1 MQLTMPKPG
10 AGRGLAG
17 GRWAA
22 RLCFLCFVLWTGG
35 LRAEQLPQNVSGE
48 AAFRGSYWRDR
59 NTRVLNPTVDLRQ
72 QTSSG
77 VSVTGAYG
85 LDAITSA
92 SVAAGATTDQ
102 PFTELRHEIGFG
114 LEVPL
119 AGKSTLSGGYGYS
132 TESDYFSHTASLR
145 TKISLLQDNTILRIG
160 GDYTHSSVGKR
171 LGPTGYLNMGILHEA
186 HAIVGVSQVM
196 SRTIVGSLS
205 YELFVLSGY
214 QNNPYRPVFVAGER
228 REFENLPRL
237 RIRHAIGMSGHKMF
251 RFDRTLV
258 PHLTLRPALR
268 ILVDSWGTKS
278 VSPELAVHLPI
289 GPVELRGLLSYFH
302 QAEASFYR
310 SSCGEQP
317 KVFPGAPCYAERG
330 VEFGTAT
337 NSNGNET
344 TFMAYTSDPK
354 LGTYSTWTTELQ
366 IKWRMTVFSHLG
378 SVGSLLSRSAIE
390 LSGGM
395 WFAQDAIGNQFGIPL
410 VGNDQVGVAGC
421 SALCGA
427 GFAHLGLYVP
437 L

>member
-1 MQLTMPKPG
+1 MRLQLS
-10 AGRGLAG
+10 LLF
-17 GRWAA
+17 
-22 RLCFLCFVLWTGG
+22 RLVLLGWLCVASG
-35 LRAEQLPQNVSGE
+35 LRAEQMPQNVSGE
-48 AAFRGSYWRDR
+48 AAFRGNYWRDR

-77 VSVTGAYG
+77 LSVTGAYG

-92 SVAAGATTDQ
+92 SVAAGATSDQ

-114 LEVPL
+114 IEVPVV
-119 AGKSTLSGGYGYS
+119 GKSTLSGGYGYS

-145 TKISLLQDNTILRIG
+145 TKISLLQDNTILRFG

-186 HAIVGVSQVM
+186 HAIAAFSQVLG
-196 SRTIVGSLS
+196 RTLVGSLS

-228 REFENLPRL
+228 REFENLPKL
-237 RIRHAIGMSGHKMF
+237 RVRHAIGLSMHKMF
-251 RFDRTLV
+251 RIEGTLV

-268 ILVDSWGTKS
+268 FLVDSWGVKS
-278 VSPELAVHLPI
+278 AAPELAVFLPI

-302 QAEASFYR
+302 QAAASFYR

-330 VEFGTAT
+330 VEFGTAADA
-337 NSNGNET
+337 NGNEA
-344 TFMAYTSDPK
+344 TFFAYTSDPK
-354 LGTYSTWTTELQ
+354 LGNYSTWTTELQ

-378 SVGSLLSRSAIE
+378 TVGALLSRSAIE
-390 LSGGM
+390 LSGGL
-395 WFAQDAIGNQFGIPL
+395 WFAQDAVGNQFGIPL
-410 VGNDQVGVAGC
+410 VPNDEIGVAGC
-421 SALCGA
+421 SAFCGA

>member
-1 MQLTMPKPG
+1 MRLQLSLLFRLTLL
-10 AGRGLAG
+10 GLLC
-17 GRWAA
+17 AA
-22 RLCFLCFVLWTGG
+22 SG
-35 LRAEQLPQNVSGE
+35 LRAEQMPQNVSGE
-48 AAFRGSYWRDR
+48 AAFRGNYWRDR

-72 QTSSG
+72 QTASG
-77 VSVTGAYG
+77 LSVTGAYG

-92 SVAAGATTDQ
+92 SVAAGATSDQ

-114 LEVPL
+114 LEVPIV
-119 AGKSTLSGGYGYS
+119 GKSTLSGGYGYS

-145 TKISLLQDNTILRIG
+145 TKISLRQDNTILRFG

-186 HAIVGVSQVM
+186 HAIAAWSQVF
-196 SRTIVGSLS
+196 SRTLVGSLS

-228 REFENLPRL
+228 REFENLPRM
-237 RIRHAIGMSGHKMF
+237 RIRHALGLSTHKMF
-251 RFDRTLV
+251 RFEGTLV

-268 ILVDSWGTKS
+268 VLADSWGVKS
-278 VSPELAVHLPI
+278 VSPELVLHLPI
-289 GPVELRGLLSYFH
+289 GPVELRGLLSYFY

-317 KVFPGAPCYAERG
+317 KVFPGAPCYSERG
-330 VEFGTAT
+330 IEFGTAPD
-337 NSNGNET
+337 SSGNDAP
-344 TFMAYTSDPK
+344 FFAYTSDPK
-354 LGTYSTWTTELQ
+354 LGTYSAWTTELQ
-366 IKWRMTVFSHLG
+366 IKWRMTVFSRLG
-378 SVGSLLSRSAIE
+378 SVGALLSRSAIE

-395 WFAQDAIGNQFGIPL
+395 WFAQDAVGNQFGIPL
-410 VGNDQVGVAGC
+410 VSNEELGVAGC
-421 SALCGA
+421 ASFCGA